1 MSSLTCGRGDNAK
14 PVIEKLILP
23 TTVQPGET
31 AVFKVVALDP
41 DGDQLTYIW
50 MINGEISST
59 KLSTMIWEVPQI
71 LAGRQINVVISVR
84 DNLNEPVITKRP
96 LKIQAFDTRY
106 SENTVLIPV
115 GEFEMGV
122 DTDQTSQLL

>member
-1 MSSLTCGRGDNAK
+1 M
-14 PVIEKLILP
+14 EKSYLLSCQQ
-23 TTVQPGET
+23 QPR
-31 AVFKVVALDP
+31 K
-41 DGDQLTYIW
+41 
-50 MINGEISST
+50 S
-59 KLSTMIWEVPQI
+59 PQI
-71 LAGRQINVVISVR
+71 LAGRQIDVVISVR

-106 SENTVLIPV
+106 PENTVLIPV

>member
-1 MSSLTCGRGDNAK
+1 MEKSYLLSCQQQPRK
-14 PVIEKLILP
+14 P
-23 TTVQPGET
+23 
-31 AVFKVVALDP
+31 
-41 DGDQLTYIW
+41 
-50 MINGEISST
+50 
-59 KLSTMIWEVPQI
+59 PQI
-71 LAGRQINVVISVR
+71 LAGRQIDVVISVR

-106 SENTVLIPV
+106 PENTVLIPV

>member
-1 MSSLTCGRGDNAK
+1 
-14 PVIEKLILP
+14 
-23 TTVQPGET
+23 
-31 AVFKVVALDP
+31 
-41 DGDQLTYIW
+41 
-50 MINGEISST
+50 
-59 KLSTMIWEVPQI
+59 
-71 LAGRQINVVISVR
+71 VVISVS

-106 SENTVLIPV
+106 PENTVLIPV